1 MVFCHL
7 RWRVRK
13 ANNMYIHEEYVYG
26 QTTRPPLMK
35 RWFWFFQSA
44 TNSLWSSPFSLQM
57 NPTITWRHVCV
68 KDSQILQCS
77 KNIILV
83 DTVKLKVQCKLQLE
97 YTVRYSRNFHLYTG
111 QQNLPRNYCS
121 CLFFEACHLNF
132 LSFATAWEVN
142 FELFVQHFF
151 LSAERVRKEIIIHK
165 INKMDTLQS
174 PAGGCFHTTCGNNGF

>member
-7 RWRVRK
+7 IKMESPEGKQHVYTWGIRLR
-13 ANNMYIHEEYVYG
+13 ANNTSSNEAVILILLVSNEQLMIKSFFRCKR
-26 QTTRPPLMK
+26 TPPL
-35 RWFWFFQSA
+35 
-44 TNSLWSSPFSLQM
+44 PGGY
-57 NPTITWRHVCV
+57 HVCV
-68 KDSQILQCS
+68 KGSQILQCS

-151 LSAERVRKEIIIHK
+151 LSAERVRKEIIIH
-165 INKMDTLQS
+165 
-174 PAGGCFHTTCGNNGF
+174 